1 MRYLKATLI
10 SGLLSMKKGFSNFMT
25 SIDSALKQGGPD
37 DASDTFSVYS
47 DVSSDSESFTIIMGE
62 DKPADCMDVM
72 FRYIYIF
79 GFFFCFLKILCGC

>member
-1 MRYLKATLI
+1 
-10 SGLLSMKKGFSNFMT
+10 MT

-72 FRYIYIF
+72 FRYIYIYL
-79 GFFFCFLKILCGC
+79 GSFFVFWKYCVDVNGTG